1 MERSYETSTKKLTFF
16 ELDDLKK
23 HTTKDGSL
31 SLYSLSY
38 KEGFHDREGALR
50 ESIAKYLLPAELE
63 QFSHTEKIFVLDV
76 CMGLGYNTGSI
87 LERVLQS
94 KIKIEWHGLEI
105 DQRPLNLAMNE
116 KIFLKTWSPEVL
128 HFFDCL
134 NGSGK
139 WSDGFNKGT
148 IHWGDARQK
157 IYEIHDSIKFDL
169 ILLDPFSPQKCPELW
184 SEEFIFLLSKRLSFK
199 GRLITYSSAASIRA
213 SLKRAGLKIYST
225 VPKKSSNRKW
235 SSGTVAMKKKLERYF
250 SSKGSQLKNLS
261 EREIEH
267 LATRSS
273 IPYRDPTGEG
283 NHKEIISK
291 RELEQSKSQLINTSI
306 WRKRWNTARKQ

>member
-1 MERSYETSTKKLTFF
+1 M
-16 ELDDLKK
+16 DDFKK

-50 ESIAKYLLPAELE
+50 ESIAKYLLPAQLE
-63 QFSHTEKIFVLDV
+63 QFSNTEKIVVLDV
-76 CMGLGYNTGSI
+76 CMGLGYNTGCI
-87 LERVLQS
+87 LERLLQS

-134 NGSGK
+134 NESGK

-184 SEEFIFLLSKRLSFK
+184 SEEFISLLTERLSLD
-199 GRLITYSSAASIRA
+199 GRLITYSTAASIRA
-213 SLKRAGLKIYST
+213 SFKRAGLTIYSIL
-225 VPKKSSNRKW
+225 PSIDAPSKW
-235 SSGTVAMKKKLERYF
+235 SAGTVAMKKKLEQPFF
-250 SSKGSQLKNLS
+250 SKNCLFKDLS
-261 EREIEH
+261 TREVEH

-273 IPYRDPTGEG
+273 VPYRDPTGKG
-283 NHKEIISK
+283 KSKEIIST
-291 RELEQSKSQLINTSI
+291 RQLEQSKSQLIKTSS
-306 WRKRWNTARKQ
+306 WRKRWNTAQKQ

>member
-1 MERSYETSTKKLTFF
+1 MGDF
-16 ELDDLKK
+16 KK

-31 SLYSLSY
+31 SLYSLSF
-38 KEGFHDREGALR
+38 KEGFHDKEGALR
-50 ESIAKYLLPAELE
+50 ESIDKYLLPAQLE
-63 QFSHTEKIFVLDV
+63 KFSNLEKIVVLDV
-76 CMGLGYNTGSI
+76 CMGLGYNTGCI
-87 LERVLQS
+87 LEELLLS
-94 KIKIEWHGLEI
+94 NIKVEWHGLEI
-105 DQRPLNLAMNE
+105 DQRPLDIGLNE
-116 KIFLKTWSPEVL
+116 KIFKKIWSPKVL
-128 HFFDCL
+128 NFFSCL
-134 NGSGK
+134 NESGR
-139 WSDGFNKGT
+139 WIGDFSEGT
-148 IHWGDARQK
+148 IHWGDARQT
-157 IYEIHDSIKFDL
+157 IHEIEDSLKFDL

-225 VPKKSSNRKW
+225 VPQKSSNRKW
-235 SSGTVAMKKKLERYF
+235 SSGTVAMKKKLEQYY

-261 EREIEH
+261 AREIEH